1 MQDDAD
7 ADSEDDDDEN
17 DDDDDDEVHRGG
29 ESWSH
34 PVPVQPYLFPDSQQV
49 RTPLTYQ
56 VSSS

>member
-1 MQDDAD
+1 MYQSDRK
-7 ADSEDDDDEN
+7 DDDDEN
-17 DDDDDDEVHRGG
+17 DDDDDEVHRGG